1 MGYDSHFVLDA
12 LVKIRKKKDMFIKV
26 LPKNE
31 QQYRAIY
38 ARRFAFLDS
47 YQFLFASLD
56 ALMKDYVQ
64 RKSPDE
70 MTIINQSKLAKDKNK
85 IFSAFR
91 RDFLLRKGLV
101 PWKMITGRRM
111 LREDR
116 DNLPDDLELYH

>member
-64 RKSPDE
+64 HKSPDE
-70 MTIINQSKLAKDKNK
+70 MTIINQSKLAKDKNQ
-85 IFSAFR
+85 IFSSLVNL
-91 RDFLLRKGLV
+91 DWLIIVISSGFLRL
-101 PWKMITGRRM
+101 T
-111 LREDR
+111 
-116 DNLPDDLELYH
+116 